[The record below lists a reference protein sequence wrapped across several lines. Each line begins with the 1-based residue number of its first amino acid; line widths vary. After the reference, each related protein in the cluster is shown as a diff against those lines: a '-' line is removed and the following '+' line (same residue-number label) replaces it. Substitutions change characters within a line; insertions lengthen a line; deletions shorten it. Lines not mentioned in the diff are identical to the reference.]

1 MCFPEKWVIFF
12 LIPMTN
18 KELDLPINL
27 QEFYVFLGCIFFQA
41 SFKGISDRDQWWSTK
56 AINMF
61 EGAPHRLNNFMSRNQ
76 FNKIMSALRYTLKEV
91 PILFM
96 DCFHEVHDMINAF
109 NNHYAQEYRPSWL
122 SCLDESMNVWL
133 NKFCPG
139 FMVCIHKPNPFGNEY
154 HSIANGDDGKF
165 VMWRIKLVKGKDQP
179 KLPNS
184 QFAFPGEFEKKGYD
198 KTVNL
203 LLEMTKPL
211 HGTGKVVTGDS
222 GFCVTMGMIV
232 LVKHGAHSQF
242 LIKKRRFW
250 PKGVPGDSLDSYM
263 RRKEFGETMTYVQ
276 HVDKT
281 CFLIH
286 CCKD

>member
-1 MCFPEKWVIFF
+1 MCFLEKWVIDV
-12 LIPMTN
+12 LIPVTN
-18 KELDLPINL
+18 KELDSPINL

-41 SFKGISDRDQWWSTK
+41 SFKGISDHDQWWSTK

-61 EGAPHRLNNFMSRNQ
+61 EGAPHRLNNFMLRNQ

-96 DCFHEVHDMINAF
+96 DHFHEVRDMINAF
-109 NNHYAQEYRPSWL
+109 NDHYAQEYCPSWL
-122 SCLDESMNVWL
+122 SCQDESMNVWL

-139 FMVCIHKPNPFGNEY
+139 FMVCIRKPNPFGNEY
-154 HSIANGDDGKF
+154 HSIADGDDGKF
-165 VMWRIKLVKGKDQP
+165 VMWRIKLVEGKDRP
-179 KLPNS
+179 KLPNG

-222 GFCVTMGMIV
+222 GFCITTGMIA
-232 LVKHGAHSQF
+232 LAKHGVHSQF
-242 LIKKRRFW
+242 LIKKQRLKLPW
-250 PKGVPGDSLDSYM
+250 IQS
-263 RRKEFGETMTYVQ
+263 
-276 HVDKT
+276 
-281 CFLIH
+281 
-286 CCKD
+286 